1 MKIYRQAS
9 LKFSNLSKKQKNPLA
24 TDIVLPDTVL
34 KLLNDLP
41 KEVRLKFW
49 AHPEH
54 LIRNPSHPSLKNEK
68 LTGTQQW
75 AFSITMNYR
84 ATYLLTEK
92 GIVITAVG
100 THKDVLGN

>member
-1 MKIYRQAS
+1 
-9 LKFSNLSKKQKNPLA
+9 LA
-24 TDIVLPDTVL
+24 TDIVLPETVL
-34 KLLNDLP
+34 KALNDLP

-49 AHPEH
+49 TQLEH
-54 LIRNPSHPSLKNEK
+54 LIKNPAHPSLRNEK
-68 LTGTQQW
+68 LSGTEQW

-100 THKDVLGN
+100 THKDVLGM

>member
-1 MKIYRQAS
+1 M
-9 LKFSNLSKKQKNPLA
+9 A

-34 KLLNDLP
+34 KLLNELP
-41 KEVRLKFW
+41 KEIRLKFW
-49 AHPEH
+49 TQLER
-54 LIRNPSHPSLKNEK
+54 LVRNPAHPSLRNEK
-68 LTGTQQW
+68 LTGAQQW

-100 THKDVLGN
+100 THNDVLGN

>member
-1 MKIYRQAS
+1 M
-9 LKFSNLSKKQKNPLA
+9 A
-24 TDIVLPDTVL
+24 TDIILPEAVL

-49 AHPEH
+49 TQLEH
-54 LIRNPSHPSLKNEK
+54 LVRNPAHPSLRNEK
-68 LTGTQQW
+68 LSGTEQW

-84 ATYLLTEK
+84 ATYILTEK

-100 THKDVLGN
+100 THKEVLGN